1 MNEDYNSRQRKIYN
15 DYKGHSSDS
24 LLEIVKNGDKYL
36 PEVIEVI
43 YDILIER
50 DVVFPRIE
58 MEEPDDNV
66 FIGKE
71 KVDTGNEESSKEI
84 IPRDDAAVKLFV
96 KKLSEKTSQELSD
109 IITHYISYE
118 PETVEA
124 ALILSVDKGLIAYD
138 LKELLLKQ
146 ISINFSAHLKHIKQY
161 KWEKNNAFIKY
172 VSGYQ
177 DDELYSIIE
186 NPSGIVIDVYHAILV
201 TAKERELISEEDLNR
216 HYQENIAANRSE
228 YEIRN
233 AEIDMLFRDDNS
245 AVETLS
251 EEELEAEREKFWKC
265 PKCGELVE
273 MEFGVCWKCE
283 GEVPETIEHPDKE
296 EIIKQLTTERSFN
309 PVKIGFTSLIV
320 GVIICLLNWFRGD
333 SYGFFKHF
341 HYEDYVIGGLAIL
354 AGIGFFIYGL
364 FRATKN
370 HQ

>member
-58 MEEPDDNV
+58 MEEPEDTV
-66 FIGKE
+66 FIVKE
-71 KVDTGNEESSKEI
+71 KVDTYSEESFTEAK
-84 IPRDDAAVKLFV
+84 PGDDAAVKLFV
-96 KKLSEKTSQELSD
+96 KKLSEKTSEELSD

-124 ALILSVDKGLIAYD
+124 ALIVSVDKGLITYD
-138 LKELLLKQ
+138 LKGLLLKQ

-177 DDELYSIIE
+177 DDEIYRIIE
-186 NPSGIVIDVYHAILV
+186 NPSDIVIDVYHAILI
-201 TAKERELISEEDLNR
+201 TAKERELISEEDFNR
-216 HYQENIAANRSE
+216 YYQETIAANRSE

-233 AEIDMLFRDDNS
+233 AEIDMFFRGDNPP
-245 AVETLS
+245 VETLN

-273 MEFGVCWKCE
+273 MEFGVCWKCQ
-283 GEVPETIEHPDKE
+283 GEVPETIEHPDKD
-296 EIIKQLTTERSFN
+296 EILKQRSGERSFN
-309 PVKIGFTSLIV
+309 PVKIGFTSLIL
-320 GVIICLLNWFRGD
+320 GALICLLTLFRGD
-333 SYGFFKHF
+333 SYGFFKHL

-354 AGIGFFIYGL
+354 AGIGFIIYGL
-364 FRATKN
+364 FFKSKSE
-370 HQ
+370 